1 MRHRLSL
8 IILTAILFS
17 CNNTETPKMNQEDKF
32 TWNIQMAG
40 YDHNQADQK
49 GETDYQNF
57 QKAFD
62 QFPWNEQ
69 IIKANQ
75 SPDRC
80 APTITAS
87 DLKNGKDF
95 WISMAGNEKEVG
107 YIIGY
112 IYPKKKKTLLG
123 FGKIK
128 TIRWLEMFTAE
139 DKNKIDRLI
148 KLFFNRDYSSFETS
162 IRKLDSFGQME
173 SEDLAK

>member
-69 IIKANQ
+69 IIKAN
-75 SPDRC
+75 
-80 APTITAS
+80 
-87 DLKNGKDF
+87 
-95 WISMAGNEKEVG
+95 
-107 YIIGY
+107 
-112 IYPKKKKTLLG
+112 
-123 FGKIK
+123 
-128 TIRWLEMFTAE
+128 
-139 DKNKIDRLI
+139 
-148 KLFFNRDYSSFETS
+148 
-162 IRKLDSFGQME
+162 
-173 SEDLAK
+173 